1 MFFVLSRA
9 WDKEN
14 ILTKNIFPYFFTELK
29 TFHLSNSDVD
39 AVGIADPS
47 SMQDACNTNFVIDH
61 ADRRVSLAQ
70 W

>member
-1 MFFVLSRA
+1 MLFVLSRA

-29 TFHLSNSDVD
+29 TFHLSHSD
-39 AVGIADPS
+39 AIGIADPS
-47 SMQDACNTNFVIDH
+47 SMQDASNTNFVIDL
-61 ADRRVSLAQ
+61 ADRRVSVAQ

>member
-1 MFFVLSRA
+1 MFFALSQA

-29 TFHLSNSDVD
+29 TFHLSHSDAIGV
-39 AVGIADPS
+39 ADPS
-47 SMQDACNTNFVIDH
+47 SMQDACNTNFVIDL